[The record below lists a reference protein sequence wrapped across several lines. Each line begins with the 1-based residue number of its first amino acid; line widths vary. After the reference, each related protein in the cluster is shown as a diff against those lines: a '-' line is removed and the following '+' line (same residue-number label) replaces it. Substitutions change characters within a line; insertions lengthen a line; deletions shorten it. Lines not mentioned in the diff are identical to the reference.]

1 MNGFDAFW
9 AALEAKGQAGEFHDP
24 RILAMLAWDGAL
36 CAAQDRNR
44 DAACKG
50 KKPKNSR
57 VQHPGIGADAAAL
70 GCHRMHLWSVLTKRR
85 SSKSLIRRYREL
97 QARKGG
103 RES

>member
-44 DAACKG
+44 DAAG
-50 KKPKNSR
+50 KMLSALKMAANLSGLHTWVKS
-57 VQHPGIGADAAAL
+57 HPTTPPLHHSNPPIL
-70 GCHRMHLWSVLTKRR
+70 R
-85 SSKSLIRRYREL
+85 
-97 QARKGG
+97 Q
-103 RES
+103 